1 MTDSSKEVITL
12 KKGKQKLIDSN
23 FSSVRKIGLTS
34 SKLIPY
40 IKEIEHIRSI
50 VPKPH
55 ASHILNLKDEINNIY
70 DKVTGDSEDLDS
82 YDGKSIYGGSVVG
95 DNSMYGGSD
104 LESESSDSDDDSMY
118 GGSVYGSVYGSDDD
132 EEDYDEE
139 DYDDEKFDGGFINQ
153 TGGEQT
159 TDLVDLLVQKRLALK
174 GIIFLHNYEK
184 KYKNSYIEKQGED
197 KGKTYLDTLNIANIY
212 LMKFGFSINANNIHM
227 FNLIWECFTR
237 TEDSTRKKMATLYVI
252 MYMANN
258 NEKYKIFVKDFESGI
273 TSDKVMFYVLGVL
286 YSYLSNPEKDIWTGG
301 ISEQEVKDALSD
313 SDKWLS
319 VDWSFNYINQIFWT
333 ISMKGLDSKKE
344 FLKSYLQFGFSTVAV
359 IVSNNLNKHLEN
371 NENLIDFFLNGEYKF
386 EDNSL
391 TNLDESKCNSD
402 LFSKLFLIFASL
414 DFKQNNKDHIP
425 FGLINHFTKTPSFVS
440 WKPVRK
446 MPILKYFKKL
456 KFGSN
461 KRRKNFTAYVK
472 AKKELLFEEQMN
484 DLILSVV
491 YGQEKLES
499 DYVLKGGGLKLD
511 SDITKRRKQ
520 NEDMINLTSELD
532 EKIRQVKSNDLDKLV
547 TEMTKKEKVRIL
559 KSMKIKPELLTY
571 NDNKVISLKD
581 IYNLGNMF
589 LTKFLLELLMNHPS
603 TQLIFDTQI
612 INIRKNGYKE
622 HKFKDG
628 SDENMDKNL
637 AIQNFSGKFMDK
649 NGTLFLFFCCN
660 KDESSK
666 GLSKYQK
673 SLHLFQTLKKNVSLK
688 NYFHEPNIHLAIK
701 IITTEKSSNDMK
713 NKIDSFPLQVIRLKN
728 PYIFDTGSWLK
739 PGLQLFFRS
748 SNSKEKI
755 KAEKEATRLQ
765 VKINQKKYKKNK
777 NAMKRQKKIDKLED
791 NKLVLI
797 TKINAAKD
805 SGKTLKMTKLKRK
818 LKNNKRQL
826 RKMKKKMKE
835 EEKDADDEIKELH
848 DLRLQ
853 TVDRLNRFTRPME
866 DSVLIRDEGAE
877 KDYTDSASG
886 ITMKKKGKKIDSPAE
901 EDGKKQPNNPIYGIA
916 NGGNTCF
923 FASALQ
929 VIFSL
934 SNSTFRKMLDDSIIA
949 ATGEKLQCK
958 EILTVVQKIH
968 IKSEKNMR
976 NKVIQTAD
984 YFPDIK
990 KISNS
995 RMLNWGWVNGWGRQ
1009 QDAGEVITTL
1019 VSECMEDSFKQN
1031 VEKYSLYQHE
1041 DRSLKRLNKISDDG
1055 KSWSEPPVIQ
1065 LNGNDF
1071 DGYENISCQDL
1082 LNMTVPQDVDEKKS
1096 FHRKILGVL
1105 EDYNKYSNPD
1115 LNIGKLKIKTKDQ
1128 NFSIPGISWMVL
1140 SEMDSLYNRYM
1151 ELDKNSLLD
1160 KKDKE
1165 IFNGFFNDLDG
1176 DKINDMRAKLQSAY
1190 RACLNKLIKEKME
1203 KQKLDYDNSAGK
1215 FYVKLDILRKPKVLT
1230 IIKKNLEE
1238 CVHNDGND
1246 EVKEILRKFPNF
1258 DIILSNLQLVNLLKR
1273 ITHSPAESKL
1283 FDTPYLFILPQL
1295 IKWGNS
1301 ASKRL
1306 DMEGKF
1312 QYPNDIDDT
1321 FKYNKKNYQLI
1332 GVVYHSGYAGGGHY
1346 IAEVL
1351 REGKLYLCN
1360 DSSTKNITHWNT
1372 YSGINIV
1379 PSVFL
1384 FQEVEDAAKGGGRKT
1399 KKRVKKKRNRT
1410 KRRRKR

>member
-1 MTDSSKEVITL
+1 MTDSSKEDNSL
-12 KKGKQKLIDSN
+12 KIEKKKLIDDN
-23 FSSVRKIGLTS
+23 FRSVKNIGLS
-34 SKLIPY
+34 SSELLPY
-40 IKEIEHIRSI
+40 VKEIEHIRSI
-50 VPKPH
+50 EPKLH

-82 YDGKSIYGGSVVG
+82 YDGKSIYGGSVG

-104 LESESSDSDDDSMY
+104 LESESSDSDNDSMY

-227 FNLIWECFTR
+227 FNLIWECFYNVQ
-237 TEDSTRKKMATLYVI
+237 STKMATLYVI

-286 YSYLSNPEKDIWTGG
+286 YSSLNNKKGVESNEEEI
-301 ISEQEVKDALSD
+301 KDAFKKKD
-313 SDKWLS
+313 WTS

-333 ISMKGLDSKKE
+333 VSMKRLIDKRK

-511 SDITKRRKQ
+511 SDITKRRNQ

-612 INIRKNGYKE
+612 INVRKNGYKE

-688 NYFHEPNIHLAIK
+688 NYFHEPNIHLAVK
-701 IITTEKSSNDMK
+701 IVTTEKSSNDMK

-748 SNSKEKI
+748 SNAKEKI

-901 EDGKKQPNNPIYGIA
+901 EDGKKQQNNPIYGIA

-934 SNSTFRKMLDDSIIA
+934 SKPTVGQMLDDSIVK
-949 ATGEKLQCK
+949 ATDIKEQCK

-968 IKSEKNMR
+968 NKTKINMR

-990 KISNS
+990 KISDY
-995 RMLNWGWVNGWGRQ
+995 RILNWGWVKGWGGQ

-1019 VSECMEDSFKQN
+1019 VSECMEDSFKQP
-1031 VEKYSLYQHE
+1031 VVKYSLYQHE
-1041 DRSLKRLNKISDDG
+1041 DSSLKRLNKISDDG
-1055 KSWSEPPVIQ
+1055 NLWREPPVIQ
-1065 LNGNDF
+1065 LDGNDF
-1071 DGYENISCQDL
+1071 DEYENISCQNL
-1082 LNMTVPQDVDEKKS
+1082 LNMTVPKDIDEKKS
-1096 FHRKILGVL
+1096 FYQKIIGVR
-1105 EDYNKYSNPD
+1105 EDYKKYSNPK
-1115 LNIGKLKIKTKDQ
+1115 LNIGNLKITRQDQ
-1128 NFSIPGISWMVL
+1128 NFSIPGITWLVL
-1140 SEMDSLYNRYM
+1140 SEIDSLYNRYM
-1151 ELDKNSLLD
+1151 ELEKNSLLHASD
-1160 KKDKE
+1160 VV
-1165 IFNGFFNDLDG
+1165 IFKSFFNDLDG
-1176 DKINDMRAKLQSAY
+1176 YKINDMRAKLQSVY
-1190 RACLNKLIKEKME
+1190 RACLKKLIIENME
-1203 KQKLDYDNSAGK
+1203 KQNLDYDNSAGK
-1215 FYVKLDILRKPKVLT
+1215 FYVKSDFSRKPKVLT

-1238 CVHNDGND
+1238 CVHNDEND
-1246 EVKEILRKFPNF
+1246 EVKVILRKIPNF
-1258 DIILSNLQLVNLLKR
+1258 DIILKNIPLVNLLKR

-1312 QYPNDIDDT
+1312 QYPNYIDDT

-1360 DSSTKNITHWNT
+1360 DSSTKIITHWNT
-1372 YSGINIV
+1372 FSGINIV

-1384 FQEVEDAAKGGGRKT
+1384 FQEMKVATTIGGRKT
-1399 KKRVKKKRNRT
+1399 KKRVNKRKNRT
-1410 KRRRKR
+1410 KRRRKK